1 MGCHFLLQGTFLT
14 QGLNPHLLHWQAE
27 SLPLSHLGS
36 PVIPNS
42 IIPIYDVII
51 SCSGKHPF
59 EVQDRPMNFN
69 VNIVHMF
76 RFDCSVKGEIYNYVK
91 RLLISLTT
99 KRCEFLLKAI
109 IINMRLNKSELGQS
123 APNLSL
129 WDTQR
134 ILLMGMI
141 LPPSAQ

>member
-1 MGCHFLLQGTFLT
+1 MDGSPPGSSGPGDFPGKDTGVGCHFLLQGTFLT

-91 RLLISLTT
+91 RLLKHFFQDFPDGPMVKTLHSQC
-99 KRCEFLLKAI
+99 RGHRFDPW
-109 IINMRLNKSELGQS
+109 SGS
-123 APNLSL
+123 
-129 WDTQR
+129 
-134 ILLMGMI
+134 
-141 LPPSAQ
+141 